1 MEMDPPI
8 KDFIPAKVYTEESEV
23 EVKDLAS
30 LIEDVEVSDAIL
42 VYKLLQKGNVEIPA
56 ELKRSFFELVC
67 YYNCEDPMDE
77 DLLEERWFKANDGKE
92 RLRKTWRDHDLA
104 EQMFADLEPK
114 DSKAF
119 STIIRGMCKYFQV
132 EKAWAFFNDATARN
146 IELDVEAFNAIL
158 NVVNF
163 LKESTEMR
171 YELILELLSHMRTSK
186 IEPNLGTLNACMAT
200 ISVMGGRAGVCNPRD
215 YALQILSEFKSI
227 GVEPSLATWFFV
239 LQTFC
244 KDRGPVSH
252 VLIDI
257 LNQIDGKEFTI
268 RDARDT
274 MFFVKAMDVCRTH
287 LFDKNLAKR
296 VDALL
301 HVGDNYNL
309 IGDSFRES
317 TYYRHYFS
325 LLVATEPLDVFMEF
339 YHSLVPNVYIPE
351 PFVMQN
357 ILQAIET
364 SGAIE
369 HIPQMWTHMVMFEQI
384 SREDLLNLLAK
395 IMIENKPNPSI
406 PHHANLNVR
415 FAAIAHDMWLRI
427 EDRNE
432 FLLRSKPVVWTAK
445 LLGDII
451 TLLCRVDDH
460 EKASEVFQKLST
472 EQQKILGEPDVK
484 ALQEYVQLCI
494 TSKQPSKAVQCLQY
508 SFEIGFPESR
518 SMAKSIVHGF
528 TLDEHQTKRVA
539 YLAGL
544 DVLQEVENEKL
555 KAAGQS

>member
-8 KDFIPAKVYTEESEV
+8 KDFIPAKIFTEQSKV

-30 LIEDVEVSDAIL
+30 LIEDAEVADAIL
-42 VYKLLQKGNVEIPA
+42 VYKLLQKSNIEVPK
-56 ELKRSFFELVC
+56 ELKQSFFELIC
-67 YYNCEDPMDE
+67 FYNCEDPMDE
-77 DLLEERWFKANDGKE
+77 DLVEERWFKATDGKE
-92 RLRKTWRDHDLA
+92 RFRKTWRDHDLA
-104 EQMFADLEPK
+104 EQMFAEIEPK

-119 STIIRGMCKYFQV
+119 STIIRGMCKHFQV

-146 IELDVEAFNAIL
+146 LELDVETFNSVI

-186 IEPNLGTLNACMAT
+186 IEPNLGTLNACMSS
-200 ISVMGGRAGVCNPRD
+200 ISVMGTKAGLANPRD
-215 YALQILSEFKSI
+215 YALQILSEFKTVEI
-227 GVEPSLATWFFV
+227 EPSLATWYFV

-268 RDARDT
+268 QDTRDT
-274 MFFVKAMDVCRTH
+274 MFFVKAMDVCKNH

-301 HVGDNYNL
+301 HTGNNYNL
-309 IGDSFRES
+309 IGDSYRES

-325 LLVATEPLDVFMEF
+325 LLVATEPLDVFMEY
-339 YHSLVPNVYIPE
+339 YHRMVPNIYIPE
-351 PFVMQN
+351 PFVVQN

-369 HIPQMWTHMVMFEQI
+369 HIPQIWTHIVMFEQI
-384 SREDLLNLLAK
+384 TREDLLNLVAK

-406 PHHANLNVR
+406 PQHENLNVR
-415 FAAIAHDMWLRI
+415 FAAIANDMWLRI

-432 FLLRSKPVVWTAK
+432 FMLRSKPVVWSGK

-451 TLLCRVDDH
+451 TLLCRVEDH
-460 EKASEVFQKLST
+460 EKASEVFNKLST
-472 EQQKILGEPDVK
+472 DQQKILGEPDVQ
-484 ALQEYVQLCI
+484 ALQEFVQLCI
-494 TSKQPSKAVQCLQY
+494 KSKQPTKAVQCLQY
-508 SFEIGFPESR
+508 SYEVGFPESR
-518 SMAKSIVHGF
+518 NLAKSIVHGF

-544 DVLQEVENEKL
+544 DVLQEVAAEKL
-555 KAAGQS
+555 KAADKS